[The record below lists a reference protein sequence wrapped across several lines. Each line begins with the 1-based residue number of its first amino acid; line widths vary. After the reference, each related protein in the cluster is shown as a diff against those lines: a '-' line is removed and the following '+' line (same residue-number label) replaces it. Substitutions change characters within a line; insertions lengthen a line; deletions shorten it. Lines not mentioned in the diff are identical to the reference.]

1 MDYSIRKLRQN
12 EAEILD
18 TFLYEAIFIPEGVT
32 APSRDIIKQ
41 PELQVYVADFG
52 MQKGD
57 ICYVAETEN
66 KYDLP
71 VPSHRSWFP
80 TNTPPQ

>member
-32 APSRDIIKQ
+32 APSRDIIK
-41 PELQVYVADFG
+41 
-52 MQKGD
+52 
-57 ICYVAETEN
+57 
-66 KYDLP
+66 
-71 VPSHRSWFP
+71 
-80 TNTPPQ
+80 